1 MCLRSFDYKTI
12 NQLNFI
18 LIDMDGDYYFTV
30 YTWFEKCGIISN
42 IRTHLRQN
50 LVNALKHKDLT
61 LCKSREAKSA
71 KQYVYDMLIAE
82 YLFSHNYSFT
92 LSIFASEVPLLVNF
106 CNSVPQQGT
115 SNETDRGGCSNK
127 LQSDYIVHT
136 LETLG
141 IDPSKPEGQYI
152 ISNYMN
158 TEAPLL
164 LSILSS
170 IASLLMIN
178 TQSSSK
184 SSFYDKKTQANLP
197 LEASFADT
205 TKMRAARK
213 KLMQQKQQY
222 DDELRIKEGK
232 LKQQASVIKHQLDSL
247 NAKMAEAQNL
257 MQSLILKEKQL
268 NEKKDSNAQC
278 ILRKEME
285 LSMKQNFLTQEA
297 NRLQRERDS
306 YKKFEGGLK
315 KLQRELVKMQKEM
328 PQQGMSHQ
336 NNVRDIHVQTDLE
349 SRAIIDECRI
359 LQRENLELTSLVQ
372 EQRSRIEEITL
383 RSLQLARQLEV
394 ARSIGVERPTKADEV
409 IVSECSSAENLLQ
422 DAKMRL
428 KRLEEETAK
437 VDKYFCSLIDTS
449 SS

>member
-1 MCLRSFDYKTI
+1 
-12 NQLNFI
+12 
-18 LIDMDGDYYFTV
+18 MDGDYYSTV

-61 LCKSREAKSA
+61 LCKNREAKSA

-106 CNSVPQQGT
+106 CNSIPQG
-115 SNETDRGGCSNK
+115 SANDNERGSCSNK

-141 IDPSKPEGQYI
+141 IDPNRPEGQYI

-170 IASLLMIN
+170 IASFLIN
-178 TQSSSK
+178 TQSSVK
-184 SSFYDKKTQANLP
+184 KALYDKETQANLI
-197 LEASFADT
+197 LEANLADVI
-205 TKMRAARK
+205 KMRAARK
-213 KLMQQKQQY
+213 KIMQQKQLY
-222 DDELRIKEGK
+222 DDELKTKESK
-232 LKQQASVIKHQLDSL
+232 LKQQASVIKHQLSLL
-247 NAKMAEAQNL
+247 NAKVAEAQNL

-268 NEKKDSNAQC
+268 NEKKDSNAEF

-297 NRLQRERDS
+297 NRLQRERNS

-328 PQQGMSHQ
+328 PQSASNQCTQS
-336 NNVRDIHVQTDLE
+336 NVRDIHVQTDLE

-359 LQRENLELTSLVQ
+359 LQQEKLELTSLVQ
-372 EQRSRIEEITL
+372 EQRLRIEEITL
-383 RSLQLARQLEV
+383 RSVQLSRQLEEARLIGIEIPVSV
-394 ARSIGVERPTKADEV
+394 AQAVNANAT
-409 IVSECSSAENLLQ
+409 IVSESSSTEDILK

-428 KRLEEETAK
+428 KRLEEESLKA
-437 VDKYFCSLIDTS
+437 DKYFSNFINTS
-449 SS
+449 S